1 MSPLAASPR
10 FRLWLILWLAGLLGA
25 VVMTV
30 TVLPQLLATMPLP
43 APLWVLSIASFA
55 QSSVLI
61 GLATWAGVALAP
73 AVGLRA
79 PAFEAAAFARPIA
92 PALSPQLVPG
102 VVAGV
107 VGGFLL
113 FAVTRIAPT
122 ALASLQER
130 FSPPILARV
139 LYGGVT
145 EELLLRWGLMTTVL
159 WLAWRFVQR
168 RDGVPKAAFA
178 WLAIAISAL
187 LFGAGHLP
195 AAKVLLG
202 TLEAPTVIYVLGANS
217 AFGIAFGVLFWRFGL
232 EAAMIAHAVAHVVN
246 YVATLLAS

>member
-1 MSPLAASPR
+1 MSRLSESPR

-25 VVMTV
+25 AVMTL

-43 APLWVLSIASFA
+43 APLWVLSIASLA

-79 PAFEAAAFARPIA
+79 PAFEAAASVRPIA
-92 PALSPQLVPG
+92 TALSPQLVPG

-107 VGGFLL
+107 VAGFLL

-130 FSPPILARV
+130 FSPPLLARV

-159 WLAWRFVQR
+159 WLAWRLLQRQNGPPKTAFV
-168 RDGVPKAAFA
+168 
-178 WLAIAISAL
+178 WLAIAVSAV

-195 AAKVLLG
+195 AAKVLIG
-202 TLEAPTVIYVLGANS
+202 TLDGPTVVYVLGANS
-217 AFGIAFGVLFWRFGL
+217 AFGVVFGVLFWRFGL
-232 EAAMIAHAVAHVVN
+232 EAAMIAHAIAHVVN
-246 YVATLLAS
+246 YVATLLAA